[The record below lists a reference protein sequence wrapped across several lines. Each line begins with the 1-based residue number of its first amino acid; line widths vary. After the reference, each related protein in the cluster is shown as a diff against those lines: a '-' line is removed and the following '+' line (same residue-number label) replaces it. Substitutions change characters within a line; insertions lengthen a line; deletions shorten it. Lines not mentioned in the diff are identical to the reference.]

1 MLSGR
6 CRARVRDTVDEPSRH
21 PPPGTVITDGLD
33 ARPPGR
39 WRTKALSESH
49 FRPPVEKPDSTISRL
64 GRRAGVR
71 APVLLSLH
79 VLYDDLFSFPFSF
92 IYFFSPLPSK
102 MLKLQFTAVE
112 VPGIGGLRRS
122 GQLALIKQ
130 AAASHKLLL
139 VDTSTAAQTLK
150 KAL

>member
-1 MLSGR
+1 MAWVSRGR
-6 CRARVRDTVDEPSRH
+6 ASSRFAVS
-21 PPPGTVITDGLD
+21 PFTL
-33 ARPPGR
+33 
-39 WRTKALSESH
+39 
-49 FRPPVEKPDSTISRL
+49 
-64 GRRAGVR
+64 RRFIFF
-71 APVLLSLH
+71 SL
-79 VLYDDLFSFPFSF
+79 F
-92 IYFFSPLPSK
+92 IYLFFFPLPSK